1 MKTKTFGLSLKVTCE
16 PKFDVN
22 IENGFKVIDPL
33 CADNEERIRFPAH
46 RPEQQVSFSL
56 QKYFFGEKTKKE
68 NKASNLLWVIK
79 VWTIFLSETMLL
91 TQNVFFLLMRFGPRG
106 QRNVSYYK
114 NTIFPNLHS
123 AFKMV

>member
-22 IENGFKVIDPL
+22 IENGCKVIDPL

-56 QKYFFGEKTKKE
+56 Q
-68 NKASNLLWVIK
+68 N
-79 VWTIFLSETMLL
+79 IFLAIKLKKKIKH
-91 TQNVFFLLMRFGPRG
+91 P
-106 QRNVSYYK
+106 
-114 NTIFPNLHS
+114 IFHG
-123 AFKMV
+123 

>member
-33 CADNEERIRFPAH
+33 CADNEEHIWFTAH

-56 QKYFFGEKTKKE
+56 QKYFFGDKT
-68 NKASNLLWVIK
+68 
-79 VWTIFLSETMLL
+79 
-91 TQNVFFLLMRFGPRG
+91 
-106 QRNVSYYK
+106 
-114 NTIFPNLHS
+114 
-123 AFKMV
+123 